1 VDTVSPETRSRI
13 MSRIK
18 SRDTKPEAA
27 LRSLLWRRG
36 LRFRKH
42 RKDLPGR
49 PDAAFASARV
59 ALFLD
64 GDFWHGRA
72 WAETG
77 KAPETNRGFWTA
89 KFERNRAR
97 DVEADAALLGAGWL
111 PIRVWESDF
120 KKDPEG
126 TAERVE
132 ETVRSRMPP
141 PESSARRAERSP
153 S

>member
-1 VDTVSPETRSRI
+1 MSMIRI
-13 MSRIK
+13 RLEGH
-18 SRDTKPEAA
+18 RDVARTIGQEAPHLLA
-27 LRSLLWRRG
+27 RAEKEAMDQSLQ
-36 LRFRKH
+36 
-42 RKDLPGR
+42 DLKQ
-49 PDAAFASARV
+49 
-59 ALFLD
+59 
-64 GDFWHGRA
+64 H
-72 WAETG
+72 
-77 KAPETNRGFWTA
+77 
-89 KFERNRAR
+89 
-97 DVEADAALLGAGWL
+97 VEADAALLGAGWL